1 MQMEELNAVYFPLA
15 QRQKE
20 FLAILSQ
27 QNVPFSSG
35 WFNGHF
41 SKRSDGSYQ
50 MDYFPIPVVSITG
63 LCDIELNF
71 DSVTV
76 STKLSRENALRFC
89 FEDFPDIPF
98 EAYGVEDYLADF
110 YLAGMTA
117 AQLRQNIE
125 RSRETEIGFQFRFPT
140 DVAGEALCAFA
151 GLLREKQFY
160 Y

>member
-1 MQMEELNAVYFPLA
+1 MRIEDLNAIYFPLA

-20 FLAILSQ
+20 FLRVLAQ

-35 WFNGHF
+35 WYNGHY

-50 MDYFPIPVVSITG
+50 MDYFPIPVISITA
-63 LCDIELNF
+63 LCDVEFNF

-76 STKLSRENALRFC
+76 STKLSREAALRFSPD
-89 FEDFPDIPF
+89 DFSDIPF

-110 YLAGMTA
+110 YLDGMTLT
-117 AQLRQNIE
+117 QLQQNIE